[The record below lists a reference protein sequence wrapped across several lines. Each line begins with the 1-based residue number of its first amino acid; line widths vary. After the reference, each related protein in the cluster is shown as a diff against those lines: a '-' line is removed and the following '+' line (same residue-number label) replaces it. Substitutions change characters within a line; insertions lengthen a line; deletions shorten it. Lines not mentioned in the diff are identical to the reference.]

1 MRCREDAAG
10 DEMRGAT
17 RLGGD
22 TIALG
27 VALSLSF
34 VPVEDSD
41 ILRLDLCGVL
51 LMERGV
57 CFFSLAMAV
66 VDCKYSLQPKPQERT
81 LCPK

>member
-1 MRCREDAAG
+1 
-10 DEMRGAT
+10 
-17 RLGGD
+17 
-22 TIALG
+22 
-27 VALSLSF
+27 
-34 VPVEDSD
+34 
-41 ILRLDLCGVL
+41 LRLDLCGVL